1 MANKSHNQGK
11 LQLIA
16 RELMLTP
23 GVKKVVA
30 TNAPYSA
37 LSRLRNLGL
46 ETSHTISNPRATTG
60 LKYDR
65 YEITAWYPEPHSTR
79 DFLTLAIEQQRDQLK
94 REVAQRELIN
104 AEIAQ
109 EELRHRAAMQELTK
123 RQQPYTLSIAS
134 LKANIDYDNQ
144 KLALM
149 VERIAQEGTTN
160 D

>member
-79 DFLTLAIEQQRDQLK
+79 DHLTLALEVT
-94 REVAQRELIN
+94 RERLQFHSESLATLDN
-104 AEIAQ
+104 EITH
-109 EELRHRAAMQELTK
+109 EELRHRAAMQAFQKERRPIAAHVAALKTDIDHDTK
-123 RQQPYTLSIAS
+123 
-134 LKANIDYDNQ
+134 